1 MIRFSGRKV
10 LITRPCSKEN
20 VPKIMHNK
28 FSLKLN
34 STVLR
39 DFPPYLTIVSWMTI
53 VLTIMIKKRGLL
65 KKFSK
70 TFASVCFNFLAL
82 I

>member
-1 MIRFSGRKV
+1 MR
-10 LITRPCSKEN
+10 
-20 VPKIMHNK
+20 HNK

-34 STVLR
+34 STVLS
-39 DFPPYLTIVSWMTI
+39 DFPPYLTIVNWMTI
-53 VLTIMIKKRGLL
+53 VATKIIKNNGLL

-82 I
+82 ISLKICKSTKTLKKIE